1 MTLYFGIHVL
11 VIVVDG
17 NRDPSLPATTACPVL
32 SGSMMPGEYSMQPS
46 FGYHMRM
53 FVRPSASLDIVVE
66 HRCYNHNVGTSF
78 LWVNNQLAAFSTL
91 DISDVDKVTSMA
103 VNGADGAIFDCHGK
117 RLWRTSY
124 ERIKNNKEP
133 KLRVYSDSGVHI
145 YTSSIPEDTSEADG
159 PQIVYSQP
167 ENVECARLSTDW
179 KFTVSNPLSPA
190 CDPRL
195 LAMLFAKGYFTK
207 PTSAAEKLAGD
218 VANSGRRRNT
228 EANSDA
234 NEFAVRWDTCNG
246 FVVGGGVV
254 AITFLITGF
263 CWCLMLCYFE
273 VYVPWDRRRK
283 GMTSVSAA
291 QLAAASSKKSE
302 NELFVEMR
310 GA

>member
-1 MTLYFGIHVL
+1 MLPDVLRAMPAKLFECFARASRLFVKRYISLIEDMPMLDKFCEWLSNITKTQLAIFFSVVTLYFGIHVL
-11 VIVVDG
+11 VIVVEG
-17 NRDPSLPATTACPVL
+17 NRDPSLPMTTACPVL
-32 SGSMMPGEYSMQPS
+32 SAVVTCCSVLLTCDELSRRLHDARRVQVPTQPSPPNQFPIFQHLTSCSMQPS

-53 FVRPSASLDIVVE
+53 FVRPSASLDIIVE

-124 ERIKNNKEP
+124 ERIKDNKEP

-195 LAMLFAKGYFTK
+195 LAMLY
-207 PTSAAEKLAGD
+207 
-218 VANSGRRRNT
+218 ANSFF
-228 EANSDA
+228 
-234 NEFAVRWDTCNG
+234 FA
-246 FVVGGGVV
+246 
-254 AITFLITGF
+254 L
-263 CWCLMLCYFE
+263 
-273 VYVPWDRRRK
+273 
-283 GMTSVSAA
+283 
-291 QLAAASSKKSE
+291 
-302 NELFVEMR
+302 
-310 GA
+310 